1 MKTKKSRNSPFFGI
15 LAAIIVSIIGMLSVY
30 IAGNA
35 RGYDPSLTVLV
46 RNALLMCVFLLIYYL
61 LKPKYK
67 GDFSILVVVA
77 FLTGIGFIVQYRI
90 SAAINVDFQE
100 TLIKQYSA
108 AAIKKMETDSLISKT
123 TETDSTVIESARER
137 SFDAIQDEAKQ
148 LLRLEEFKLNRLVRE
163 FIENVPG
170 WSRVIISYLIALFS
184 IIYFVKKCSNDRF
197 MDSLSKPFFWVAV
210 TILLL
215 CVFVVLSEVK
225 TRGRFVYQMTPWE
238 AFKITIIIFLAGFF
252 ARYKDDFLR
261 KRPKIKGQRIKRM
274 LIPWGPFVLIWLIPQ
289 FLFVLLKD
297 FGQVIIYGGLVVV
310 MIFVITRRYIYLFGG
325 VAVTVIASKLILLSE
340 SFLPAHVM
348 LRFKIWSDIWVQP
361 HNQAWWDSVYQ
372 IMNSFFALNAGGMT
386 GSGVGLGYP
395 TNIPLVVSD
404 FVYSAIG
411 EEMGFIGAI
420 VLVLAYFVLFLLG
433 MRIVVESDND
443 FEKLLAVGFTTMLAI
458 QVFVNIGG
466 VIKLIPLTGITLP
479 FISRGGFSFLI
490 TFIIIG
496 FLMGL
501 SHRNGKRIPPHLKI
515 Y

>member
-1 MKTKKSRNSPFFGI
+1 MTKPNKSKIKNNPFFGI
-15 LAAIIVSIIGMLSVY
+15 LAAIFVSIVGMLSVY
-30 IAGNA
+30 IVGNA

-46 RNALLMCVFLLIYYL
+46 RNALLMGVFLIIYYL
-61 LKPKYK
+61 LKPKYQ

-77 FLTGIGFIVQYRI
+77 FLTGLGFIVQYRI

-108 AAIKKMETDSLISKT
+108 AAIKKMEKTDSLTTKT
-123 TETDSTVIESARER
+123 PEPDTVESELTRER
-137 SFDAIQDEAKQ
+137 SIEAIQEEAKQ
-148 LLRLEEFKLNRLVRE
+148 LLKLEEFKLNRLLRE
-163 FIENVPG
+163 FFDNVPG
-170 WSRVIISYLIALFS
+170 WSRIIISYLIALFS
-184 IIYFVKKCSNDRF
+184 LIYLVKKCSSDRF

-210 TILLL
+210 TIFLL

-252 ARYKDDFLR
+252 ARYKEDFLR
-261 KRPKIKGQRIKRM
+261 KRPKIKGQRLKRM

-310 MIFVITRRYIYLFGG
+310 MIFVITKRYRYLFGG
-325 VAVTVIASKLILLSE
+325 VAVTVLASKLILLSAD
-340 SFLPAHVM
+340 FLPAHVM
-348 LRFKIWSDIWVQP
+348 QRFKIWSDIWVLP
-361 HNQAWWDSVYQ
+361 HNQSWWDSVYQ

-386 GSGVGLGYP
+386 GSGLGLGYP

-411 EEMGFIGAI
+411 EEMGFLGAI
-420 VLVLAYFVLFLLG
+420 VLILAYFVLFLLG

-490 TFIIIG
+490 TFVIIG

-501 SHRNGKRIPPHLKI
+501 SHRNGKRMN
-515 Y
+515 